1 LNFFLDKK
9 FKDRK
14 INFSIFRLGVDQQ
27 DKKFMEKEYFK
38 KYLEF
43 TGDDSPLSYEQISLL
58 NPGEEGNNL
67 TVRENFVSNSDQ
79 ELEVTDQL
87 RPGSYGSEE
96 DSPEGEAEESL
107 DADEIPEHEG
117 LVAAYFREML
127 RYSILSPEEER
138 DLGRIIKHGQE
149 GVLQLVLNCS
159 SELEEIKYLQ
169 KKVQHWFATPEKSA
183 QAKEKLFRLIH
194 QVIQRILKQKPDQ
207 QEIEDLLARIRAT
220 EAEVNRARDKM
231 IKANLRLVVSI
242 AKKYLHRGLTFSD
255 LIQEGNLGL
264 MKAVTRY
271 DYTTGYRLSTFAS
284 WWIRQ
289 TITRAIYDKTRTI
302 RIPVHLQEIRNRCY
316 RAFYDLLKELGREPS
331 LKEISERSGVAE
343 DKILMVTNLSDEL
356 ISLETPVGDEGD
368 RLGDFIRN
376 DKAVSPFEDILE
388 SELME
393 KTAFILNTL
402 TQREEK
408 IMKMRFGIGEE
419 VEHTLEEIGRTF
431 KVSRERIRQI
441 EKKALKRLK
450 HPTRK
455 AALEDFLE

>member
-1 LNFFLDKK
+1 MEKDYLKK
-9 FKDRK
+9 FIEIGGNEFLAYDQFQ
-14 INFSIFRLGVDQQ
+14 IPEEEGQSAEFRRPFEGASDEEMDVSEHLDATGYGPMAEEGVDE
-27 DKKFMEKEYFK
+27 DLDEGIE
-38 KYLEF
+38 
-43 TGDDSPLSYEQISLL
+43 TDD
-58 NPGEEGNNL
+58 
-67 TVRENFVSNSDQ
+67 
-79 ELEVTDQL
+79 
-87 RPGSYGSEE
+87 
-96 DSPEGEAEESL
+96 
-107 DADEIPEHEG
+107 IPEHEG

-138 DLGRIIKHGQE
+138 SLGRIIKEGQDNI
-149 GVLQLVLNCS
+149 LQMVS
-159 SELEEIKYLQ
+159 IAHSDLEEIRYLQ
-169 KKVQHWFATPEKSA
+169 KKIQQWYQTPDKSA
-183 QAKEKLFRLIH
+183 QGKEKLFKVIH
-194 QVIQRILKQKPDQ
+194 QKLFQVQKHHP
-207 QEIEDLLARIRAT
+207 EAT
-220 EAEVNRARDKM
+220 EVKDLASQIRLTEDEVNEARDQM

-316 RAFYDLLKELGREPS
+316 RAFYDLLKELGREPN
-331 LKEISERSGVAE
+331 LKEIAARSGVPE

-376 DKAVSPFEDILE
+376 DKAVSPYEAILE
-388 SELME
+388 SQLTE
-393 KTAFILNTL
+393 KTDTILTTL

-408 IMKMRFGIGEE
+408 IMKMRFGVGEE
-419 VEHTLEEIGRTF
+419 VEHTLEEIGRAF

>member
-1 LNFFLDKK
+1 
-9 FKDRK
+9 
-14 INFSIFRLGVDQQ
+14 
-27 DKKFMEKEYFK
+27 MEKEYLK
-38 KYLEF
+38 KFLDLGAGNEH
-43 TGDDSPLSYEQISLL
+43 LL
-58 NPGEEGNNL
+58 AYDQFHLLVPEEEGKSL
-67 TVRENFVSNSDQ
+67 DYRGTYESPMDE
-79 ELEVTDQL
+79 ELDVTDQL
-87 RPGSYGSEE
+87 EAGYSPLPAEGYEE
-96 DSPEGEAEESL
+96 EIEEGLEVE
-107 DADEIPEHEG
+107 EIPEHEG

-138 DLGRIIKHGQE
+138 TLGRIIKEGQDA
-149 GVLQLVLNCS
+149 VLSLVAVVQ
-159 SELEEIKYLQ
+159 SELEEMRYLQ
-169 KKVQHWFATPEKSA
+169 KKITHWYQTPEKSA
-183 QAKEKLFRLIH
+183 QGKEKLFKVIH
-194 QVIQRILKQKPDQ
+194 QKLGQAQKHHP
-207 QEIEDLLARIRAT
+207 LAT
-220 EAEVNRARDKM
+220 EITELASRIKATEEEVNEARDQM

-316 RAFYDLLKELGREPS
+316 RAFYDLLKELGREPT

-343 DKILMVTNLSDEL
+343 DKILLVTNLADEL

-376 DKAVSPFEDILE
+376 DKAVSPYEAILE
-388 SELME
+388 SELGE
-393 KTAFILNTL
+393 KTGAILTTL
-402 TQREEK
+402 TAREEK

-419 VEHTLEEIGRTF
+419 VEHTLEEIGRAF

>member
-1 LNFFLDKK
+1 
-9 FKDRK
+9 
-14 INFSIFRLGVDQQ
+14 
-27 DKKFMEKEYFK
+27 MEKEYFK

-43 TGDDSPLSYEQISLL
+43 NGNESLL
-58 NPGEEGNNL
+58 PYDQFTLMTPGDEGDNLNIRETFSPIVDEESEVTEQLHAGPFATGEEP
-67 TVRENFVSNSDQ
+67 F
-79 ELEVTDQL
+79 
-87 RPGSYGSEE
+87 
-96 DSPEGEAEESL
+96 EAEMEEPI
-107 DADEIPEHEG
+107 DTDEIPEHEG

-127 RYSILSPEEER
+127 RYAILSPAEER

-149 GVLQLVLNCS
+149 AVLELVLS
-159 SELEEIKYLQ
+159 DTSALEDMKFLQ
-169 KKVQHWFATPEKSA
+169 KKVRHWFSTPEKSA

-194 QVIQRILKQKPDQ
+194 QTIQRILRLQPKLRELKELQG
-207 QEIEDLLARIRAT
+207 RIKAT
-220 EAEVNRARDKM
+220 EAEVNQARDKM

-316 RAFYDLLKELGREPS
+316 RAFYDLLKELGREPN

-376 DKAVSPFEDILE
+376 DKAVSPYEDILE
-388 SELME
+388 SELMD
-393 KTAFILNTL
+393 KTSFILNTL
-402 TQREEK
+402 TQREER
-408 IMKMRFGIGEE
+408 IMKMRFGIGDE
-419 VEHTLEEIGRTF
+419 VEHTLEEIGRAF

>member
-1 LNFFLDKK
+1 
-9 FKDRK
+9 
-14 INFSIFRLGVDQQ
+14 
-27 DKKFMEKEYFK
+27 MEKEYLK
-38 KYLEF
+38 KFLKIGGLGESLVAFDQLPFAIQEEEAEPLGFRGNYDLEA
-43 TGDDSPLSYEQISLL
+43 
-58 NPGEEGNNL
+58 EE
-67 TVRENFVSNSDQ
+67 
-79 ELEVTDQL
+79 ELEVTEQL
-87 RPGSYGSEE
+87 DASAYGGLELSEE
-96 DSPEGEAEESL
+96 EMEEGLETE
-107 DADEIPEHEG
+107 EIPEHEG

-138 DLGRIIKHGQE
+138 NLGRIIKEGQDHMLK
-149 GVLQLVLNCS
+149 VVSIVDS
-159 SELEEIKYLQ
+159 SLEEMQYLK
-169 KKVQHWFATPEKSA
+169 KKVQQWFQLPEKTA
-183 QAKEKLFRLIH
+183 QAKEKLFKVIRQKLH
-194 QVIQRILKQKPDQ
+194 QILKHHPEAR
-207 QEIEDLLARIRAT
+207 EIKELESRIRDT
-220 EAEVNRARDKM
+220 EDEVNQARDQM

-316 RAFYDLLKELGREPS
+316 RAFYDLLKELGREPT

-343 DKILMVTNLSDEL
+343 DKILMVTNLADEL

-376 DKAVSPFEDILE
+376 DRAMSPYEEILE
-388 SELME
+388 SQLEE
-393 KTAFILNTL
+393 KTGGILTTL
-402 TQREEK
+402 TDREER

-419 VEHTLEEIGRTF
+419 VEHTLEEIGRAF
-431 KVSRERIRQI
+431 SVSRERIRQI

>member
-1 LNFFLDKK
+1 
-9 FKDRK
+9 
-14 INFSIFRLGVDQQ
+14 
-27 DKKFMEKEYFK
+27 MEKEYLK

-43 TGDDSPLSYEQISLL
+43 NGSNDSLIPYDQITLL
-58 NPGEEGNNL
+58 TGEEGENL
-67 TVRENFVSNSDQ
+67 NIRDNFGVASD
-79 ELEVTDQL
+79 EALEVTEQL
-87 RPGSYGSEE
+87 HPGSYAAGEE
-96 DSPEGEAEESL
+96 ALEGEVEESL
-107 DADEIPEHEG
+107 ETDEIPEHEG

-127 RYSILSPEEER
+127 RYAILSPEEER
-138 DLGRIIKHGQE
+138 ELGRIIKHGQE
-149 GVLQLVLNCS
+149 AVLELVLNDS
-159 SELEEIKYLQ
+159 TDLEEMKYLQ
-169 KKVQHWFATPEKSA
+169 KKVRHWFSTPEKSA

-194 QVIQRILKQKPDQ
+194 QTIQRILKQYPKQ
-207 QEIEDLLARIRAT
+207 KGIKELLANIKAT
-220 EAEVNRARDKM
+220 EADVNQARDKM

-316 RAFYDLLKELGREPS
+316 RAFYDLLKELGREPN

-376 DKAVSPFEDILE
+376 DKAVSPYEDILE
-388 SELME
+388 SELMD
-393 KTAFILNTL
+393 KTSFILNTL
-402 TQREEK
+402 TQREER

-419 VEHTLEEIGRTF
+419 VEHTLEEIGRAF

>member
-1 LNFFLDKK
+1 MEKDYLKK
-9 FKDRK
+9 FID
-14 INFSIFRLGVDQQ
+14 LGG
-27 DKKFMEKEYFK
+27 KEF
-38 KYLEF
+38 LA
-43 TGDDSPLSYEQISLL
+43 YEQCRL
-58 NPGEEGNNL
+58 
-67 TVRENFVSNSDQ
+67 
-79 ELEVTDQL
+79 
-87 RPGSYGSEE
+87 SEE
-96 DSPEGEAEESL
+96 ERESNRLSFEGSADEEL
-107 DADEIPEHEG
+107 DVSQQLNATGYGPLAATETDEEIDDTVEVEEIPEHEG

-138 DLGRIIKHGQE
+138 SLGRIIKEGQDHI
-149 GVLQLVLNCS
+149 LNLVAIAQS
-159 SELEEIKYLQ
+159 GLEEVRYLQ
-169 KKVQHWFATPEKSA
+169 KKIQQWFQTPDKSA
-183 QAKEKLFRLIH
+183 QGKEKLFKVIH
-194 QVIQRILKQKPDQ
+194 QKLFQVQKHHP
-207 QEIEDLLARIRAT
+207 EAT
-220 EAEVNRARDKM
+220 EVKELASCIRVTEDEVNQARDQM

-316 RAFYDLLKELGREPS
+316 RAFYDLLKELGRDPS
-331 LKEISERSGVAE
+331 LKEIAERSGVPE
-343 DKILMVTNLSDEL
+343 EKILLVTNLADEL

-376 DKAVSPFEDILE
+376 DKAVSPYEAILE
-388 SELME
+388 SQLGE
-393 KTAFILNTL
+393 KTGTILTTL
-402 TQREEK
+402 TAREEK

-419 VEHTLEEIGRTF
+419 VEHTLEEIGRAF

>member
-1 LNFFLDKK
+1 
-9 FKDRK
+9 
-14 INFSIFRLGVDQQ
+14 
-27 DKKFMEKEYFK
+27 MEKEYFK
-38 KYLEF
+38 KFFDLGGNNERLI
-43 TGDDSPLSYEQISLL
+43 PYEQFPLL
-58 NPGEEGNNL
+58 INDEEGESQL
-67 TVRENFVSNSDQ
+67 FRENQEISPDE
-79 ELEVTDQL
+79 ELEVTEQL
-87 RPGSYGSEE
+87 HGASYGLETEGAEGDLEE
-96 DSPEGEAEESL
+96 PL
-107 DADEIPEHEG
+107 DTEEIPEHEG

-127 RYSILSPEEER
+127 RYAILSPEEER
-138 DLGRIIKHGQE
+138 DLGSIIKHGQE
-149 GVLQLVLNCS
+149 AVLQLVLATKS
-159 SELEEIKYLQ
+159 DLEEIHYLQ
-169 KKVQHWFATPEKSA
+169 KKVQSWFQAPEKSA

-194 QVIQRILKQKPDQ
+194 QTLKVIQKHHPKA
-207 QEIEDLLARIRAT
+207 QEVKELAAGIRST
-220 EAEVNRARDKM
+220 ESEITQARDKM

-316 RAFYDLLKELGREPS
+316 RAFYDLLKELGREPN

-376 DKAVSPFEDILE
+376 DKAGSPYE
-388 SELME
+388 SIKENELTE
-393 KTAFILNTL
+393 KTGIILTTL

-408 IMKMRFGIGEE
+408 IMRMRFGIGDE

>member
-1 LNFFLDKK
+1 
-9 FKDRK
+9 
-14 INFSIFRLGVDQQ
+14 
-27 DKKFMEKEYFK
+27 MEKEYLK
-38 KYLEF
+38 KFLNLA
-43 TGDDSPLSYEQISLL
+43 GGSDPLVPYEQISFLL
-58 NPGEEGNNL
+58 PEEERDSLGF
-67 TVRENFVSNSDQ
+67 RETFEVNSED
-79 ELEVTDQL
+79 ELEVAERWPLPQYEL
-87 RPGSYGSEE
+87 SEE
-96 DSPEGEAEESL
+96 STSSEIEEEL
-107 DADEIPEHEG
+107 DANEIPEHEG

-127 RYSILSPEEER
+127 RYSILTPEEER
-138 DLGRIIKHGQE
+138 DLGRIIKQGQDAILRY
-149 GVLQLVLNCS
+149 VLAVNS
-159 SELEEIKYLQ
+159 DLEDVDSLR
-169 KKVQHWFATPEKSA
+169 KKVQAWFQLPEKSA

-194 QVIQRILKQKPDQ
+194 HTLKQAIKNHPDAV
-207 QEIEDLLARIRAT
+207 DLKQLMALIRAT
-220 EAEVNRARDKM
+220 EGEVTKARDKM

-316 RAFYDLLKELGREPS
+316 RAFYDLLKELGREPN
-331 LKEISERSGVAE
+331 LKEISDRSGVPE
-343 DKILMVTNLSDEL
+343 EKILMVTNLSDEL

-376 DKAVSPFEDILE
+376 EKSISPYDAIQE
-388 SELME
+388 SELTE
-393 KTAFILNTL
+393 KTGGILNTL
-402 TQREEK
+402 SPREER

-455 AALEDFLE
+455 AALEDFLD

>member
-1 LNFFLDKK
+1 MG
-9 FKDRK
+9 R
-14 INFSIFRLGVDQQ
+14 
-27 DKKFMEKEYFK
+27 KFMEKDYLK
-38 KYLEF
+38 KFIEF
-43 TGDDSPLSYEQISLL
+43 GGNEFIPYDQFHLPEEDRESLRAPFDSPVDEELDVSEQLDATGYGPL
-58 NPGEEGNNL
+58 AAEGLEE
-67 TVRENFVSNSDQ
+67 
-79 ELEVTDQL
+79 ELDETI
-87 RPGSYGSEE
+87 
-96 DSPEGEAEESL
+96 EAE
-107 DADEIPEHEG
+107 DIPEHEG

-138 DLGRIIKHGQE
+138 SLGRIIKEGQDNI
-149 GVLQLVLNCS
+149 LNLVS
-159 SELEEIKYLQ
+159 IAQSDLEEVRYLQ
-169 KKVQHWFATPEKSA
+169 KKIQQWFQTPDKSA
-183 QAKEKLFRLIH
+183 QGKEKLFKIIH
-194 QVIQRILKQKPDQ
+194 QKLFQARKHHPEATEVEELTR
-207 QEIEDLLARIRAT
+207 RIRVT
-220 EAEVNRARDKM
+220 EDEVNQARDQM

-316 RAFYDLLKELGREPS
+316 RAFYDLLKELGRDPS
-331 LKEISERSGVAE
+331 LKEIAERSGVQE
-343 DKILMVTNLSDEL
+343 EKILLVTNLADEL

-376 DKAVSPFEDILE
+376 DKAVSPYEAILE
-388 SELME
+388 SQLGE
-393 KTAFILNTL
+393 KTGSILTTL
-402 TQREEK
+402 TAREEK

>member
-1 LNFFLDKK
+1 
-9 FKDRK
+9 
-14 INFSIFRLGVDQQ
+14 
-27 DKKFMEKEYFK
+27 MEKEYLK

-43 TGDDSPLSYEQISLL
+43 NGSNDSLIPYDQFTLL
-58 NPGEEGNNL
+58 TGEEGENL
-67 TVRENFVSNSDQ
+67 NIRENFKVAADE
-79 ELEVTDQL
+79 ELEVTEQL
-87 RPGSYGSEE
+87 HPGSYASGEE
-96 DSPEGEAEESL
+96 SAEGDMEESL
-107 DADEIPEHEG
+107 ETEEIPEHEG

-127 RYSILSPEEER
+127 RYAILSPEEER

-149 GVLQLVLNCS
+149 AVLELVLNDAT
-159 SELEEIKYLQ
+159 ELEEMKYLQ
-169 KKVQHWFATPEKSA
+169 KKVRHWFSTPEKSA

-194 QVIQRILKQKPDQ
+194 QTIQRILKQHPKQ
-207 QEIEDLLARIRAT
+207 KGIKDLLASIKAT
-220 EAEVNRARDKM
+220 EADVNQARDKM

-316 RAFYDLLKELGREPS
+316 RAFYDLLKELGREPN

-376 DKAVSPFEDILE
+376 DKAVSPYEDILE
-388 SELME
+388 SELTD
-393 KTAFILNTL
+393 KTSFILNTL
-402 TQREEK
+402 TQREER

-419 VEHTLEEIGRTF
+419 VEHTLEEIGRAF

>member
-1 LNFFLDKK
+1 
-9 FKDRK
+9 
-14 INFSIFRLGVDQQ
+14 
-27 DKKFMEKEYFK
+27 MEKEYFK

-43 TGDDSPLSYEQISLL
+43 NGGNDSMLPYDQFTLLTPGD
-58 NPGEEGNNL
+58 EGDNL
-67 TVRENFVSNSDQ
+67 IREPFITSDE

-87 RPGSYGSEE
+87 HPSGYAAGEE
-96 DSPEGEAEESL
+96 SPEGEMEESL
-107 DADEIPEHEG
+107 ETDEIPEHEG

-127 RYSILSPEEER
+127 RYAILSPEEER

-149 GVLQLVLNCS
+149 AVLQLVLNNTGD
-159 SELEEIKYLQ
+159 LEEMKYLQ
-169 KKVQHWFATPEKSA
+169 KKVRHWFSTPEKSA

-194 QVIQRILKQKPDQ
+194 QTIQRILKQHPKL
-207 QEIEDLLARIRAT
+207 QEIKELLAHIKAT
-220 EAEVNRARDKM
+220 EKEVNQARDKM

-316 RAFYDLLKELGREPS
+316 RAFYDLLKELGREPN
-331 LKEISERSGVAE
+331 LKEISERSGVPE

-376 DKAVSPFEDILE
+376 DKAVSPYEDILE
-388 SELME
+388 SELTD
-393 KTAFILNTL
+393 KTSFILNTL
-402 TQREEK
+402 TQREER

-419 VEHTLEEIGRTF
+419 VEHTLEEIGRAF

>member
-1 LNFFLDKK
+1 
-9 FKDRK
+9 
-14 INFSIFRLGVDQQ
+14 
-27 DKKFMEKEYFK
+27 MEKEYFK

-43 TGDDSPLSYEQISLL
+43 NGSNDSLIPYDQFTLL
-58 NPGEEGNNL
+58 TGEEAENL
-67 TVRENFVSNSDQ
+67 KMRDNFNGAPDE
-79 ELEVTDQL
+79 ELEVTEQL
-87 RPGSYGSEE
+87 HPGSYAS
-96 DSPEGEAEESL
+96 EESL
-107 DADEIPEHEG
+107 DGDVEDTIETDEIPEHEG

-127 RYSILSPEEER
+127 RYAILSPEEER
-138 DLGRIIKHGQE
+138 ELGRIIKHGQE
-149 GVLQLVLNCS
+149 TVLELVLNDTTDLD
-159 SELEEIKYLQ
+159 EMKFLQ
-169 KKVQHWFATPEKSA
+169 KKVKHWFSTPEKSA

-194 QVIQRILKQKPDQ
+194 QTIQRILRQHPKHKA
-207 QEIEDLLARIRAT
+207 IKDLLASIKAT
-220 EAEVNRARDKM
+220 ESDVNQARDKM

-316 RAFYDLLKELGREPS
+316 RAFYDLLKELGREPN

-376 DKAVSPFEDILE
+376 DKAVSPYEDILE
-388 SELME
+388 SELMD
-393 KTAFILNTL
+393 KTSFILNTL
-402 TQREEK
+402 TQREER
-408 IMKMRFGIGEE
+408 IMKMRFGIGDE
-419 VEHTLEEIGRTF
+419 VEHTLEEIGRAF

>member
-1 LNFFLDKK
+1 
-9 FKDRK
+9 
-14 INFSIFRLGVDQQ
+14 
-27 DKKFMEKEYFK
+27 MEKEYLK

-43 TGDDSPLSYEQISLL
+43 PGGNNESLLSYEQFSVL
-58 NPGEEGNNL
+58 NPGEEGDNL
-67 TVRENFVSNSDQ
+67 TGRENFISDSDQ
-79 ELEVTDQL
+79 ELEVTEQL
-87 RPGSYGSEE
+87 RPSSYGSEDE
-96 DSPEGEAEESL
+96 SPEGESEESL
-107 DADEIPEHEG
+107 DPDEIPEHEG

-149 GVLQLVLNCS
+149 AVLQLVLNCS
-159 SELEEIKYLQ
+159 SNLEEVKYLQ

-194 QVIQRILKQKPDQ
+194 QIIQRILKQDPGQ
-207 QEIEDLLARIRAT
+207 QEIKDLLARIKTT
-220 EAEVNRARDKM
+220 EGEVNRARDKM

-331 LKEISERSGVAE
+331 LKEISERSGVPE

-388 SELME
+388 SELMD

-408 IMKMRFGIGEE
+408 IMKMRFGIGDEL
-419 VEHTLEEIGRTF
+419 EHTLEEIGKTF

>member
-1 LNFFLDKK
+1 
-9 FKDRK
+9 
-14 INFSIFRLGVDQQ
+14 
-27 DKKFMEKEYFK
+27 MEKEYLK
-38 KYLEF
+38 KFLDLGGGNEQ
-43 TGDDSPLSYEQISLL
+43 LISYDQLHFLL
-58 NPGEEGNNL
+58 PEEEGDPL
-67 TVRENFVSNSDQ
+67 ALRGKYEATPDE
-79 ELEVTDQL
+79 ELEVTEHL
-87 RPGSYGSEE
+87 ETGVYGALPEELVEE
-96 DSPEGEAEESL
+96 DLEETLEAE
-107 DADEIPEHEG
+107 EIPEHEG

-138 DLGRIIKHGQE
+138 TLGRIIKEGQE
-149 GVLQLVLNCS
+149 AILTLVSLVD
-159 SELEEIKYLQ
+159 SELEEVLYLQ
-169 KKVQHWFATPEKSA
+169 KKIQGWFQTPEKSA
-183 QAKEKLFRLIH
+183 QAKEKLFKVIH
-194 QVIQRILKQKPDQ
+194 QKLFQAQRHHPEA
-207 QEIEDLLARIRAT
+207 QEIKDLAANINAT
-220 EAEVNRARDKM
+220 ESEVNQARDQM

-242 AKKYLHRGLTFSD
+242 AKKYLHRGLNFSD

-316 RAFYDLLKELGREPS
+316 RAFYDLLKELGREPI

-343 DKILMVTNLSDEL
+343 DKILMVTNLADEL

-376 DKAVSPFEDILE
+376 DKAVSPYEAILE
-388 SELME
+388 SQLGE
-393 KTAFILNTL
+393 KTDSILTTL
-402 TQREEK
+402 TQREER

>member
-1 LNFFLDKK
+1 MEKDYLKK
-9 FKDRK
+9 FIELGGNEFLAYDKFNLSDEERESLRAPFDGPADEDLDVSEHLDATGYGP
-14 INFSIFRLGVDQQ
+14 IAEEGVD
-27 DKKFMEKEYFK
+27 E
-38 KYLEF
+38 
-43 TGDDSPLSYEQISLL
+43 
-58 NPGEEGNNL
+58 
-67 TVRENFVSNSDQ
+67 
-79 ELEVTDQL
+79 ELEE
-87 RPGSYGSEE
+87 PIE
-96 DSPEGEAEESL
+96 
-107 DADEIPEHEG
+107 ADEIPEHEG

-138 DLGRIIKHGQE
+138 TLGRIIKEGQDAI
-149 GVLQLVLNCS
+149 LDLVS
-159 SELEEIKYLQ
+159 IAQSDLEEVHYLQ
-169 KKVQHWFATPEKSA
+169 KKIQQWFQAPDKSA
-183 QAKEKLFRLIH
+183 QGKEKLFKVIH
-194 QVIQRILKQKPDQ
+194 QRLSQVQKHHP
-207 QEIEDLLARIRAT
+207 EAT
-220 EAEVNRARDKM
+220 EVKDLAQNIRVTEDEVNQARDQM

-316 RAFYDLLKELGREPS
+316 RAFYDLLKELGRDPS
-331 LKEISERSGVAE
+331 LKEIAERSGVAE
-343 DKILMVTNLSDEL
+343 EKILLVTNLADEL

-376 DKAVSPFEDILE
+376 DKAVSPYEAILE
-388 SELME
+388 SQLGE
-393 KTAFILNTL
+393 KTDTILTTL
-402 TQREEK
+402 TAREEK

-419 VEHTLEEIGRTF
+419 VEHTLEEIGRAF

>member
-1 LNFFLDKK
+1 
-9 FKDRK
+9 
-14 INFSIFRLGVDQQ
+14 
-27 DKKFMEKEYFK
+27 
-38 KYLEF
+38 LEF
-43 TGDDSPLSYEQISLL
+43 PGGNNESLLSYEQFSVL
-58 NPGEEGNNL
+58 NPGEEGDNL
-67 TVRENFVSNSDQ
+67 TGRENFISDSDQ
-79 ELEVTDQL
+79 ELEVTEQL
-87 RPGSYGSEE
+87 RPSSYGSEDE
-96 DSPEGEAEESL
+96 SPEGESEESL
-107 DADEIPEHEG
+107 DPDEIPEHEG

-149 GVLQLVLNCS
+149 AVLQLVLNCS
-159 SELEEIKYLQ
+159 SNLEEVKYLQ

-194 QVIQRILKQKPDQ
+194 QIIQRILKQDPGQ
-207 QEIEDLLARIRAT
+207 QEIKDLLARIKTT
-220 EAEVNRARDKM
+220 EGEVNRARDKM

-331 LKEISERSGVAE
+331 LKEISERSGVPE

-388 SELME
+388 SELMD

-408 IMKMRFGIGEE
+408 IMKMRFGIGDE
-419 VEHTLEEIGRTF
+419 VEHTLEEIGKTF

>member
-1 LNFFLDKK
+1 
-9 FKDRK
+9 
-14 INFSIFRLGVDQQ
+14 
-27 DKKFMEKEYFK
+27 MEKEYLK
-38 KYLEF
+38 KFLDLGGGNEQLVPYNQF
-43 TGDDSPLSYEQISLL
+43 TLILDEDETPPLGFRANYEA
-58 NPGEEGNNL
+58 PEEE
-67 TVRENFVSNSDQ
+67 V
-79 ELEVTDQL
+79 EVTDQL
-87 RPGSYGSEE
+87 
-96 DSPEGEAEESL
+96 EGVSFNNLPLEAEEEEL
-107 DADEIPEHEG
+107 EEDLETEELPEHEG

-138 DLGRIIKHGQE
+138 NLGRIIKEGQE
-149 GVLQLVLNCS
+149 AILKLVS
-159 SELEEIKYLQ
+159 KPKTDLEEICYLQ
-169 KKVQHWFATPEKSA
+169 KKVQDWFQAPEKSA
-183 QAKEKLFRLIH
+183 QAKEKLFKVIHQKLVQTQKQHPEDRQVKELARLI
-194 QVIQRILKQKPDQ
+194 
-207 QEIEDLLARIRAT
+207 EDM
-220 EAEVNRARDKM
+220 EAEVNQARDQM

-242 AKKYLHRGLTFSD
+242 AKKYLHRGLNFSD

-331 LKEISERSGVAE
+331 LNEISQRSGVAE
-343 DKILMVTNLSDEL
+343 DKILMVTNLADEL

-376 DKAVSPFEDILE
+376 DKAVSPYEAILD
-388 SELME
+388 SQLGE
-393 KTAFILNTL
+393 KTGSILTSL
-402 TQREEK
+402 TSREEK
-408 IMKMRFGIGEE
+408 IMQMRFGIGEE
-419 VEHTLEEIGRTF
+419 VEHTLEEIGKTF

>member
-1 LNFFLDKK
+1 
-9 FKDRK
+9 
-14 INFSIFRLGVDQQ
+14 
-27 DKKFMEKEYFK
+27 MEKEYLK
-38 KYLEF
+38 KFLDL
-43 TGDDSPLSYEQISLL
+43 GGGNEQLVAYDQYNLL
-58 NPGEEGNNL
+58 VPGEEGDAL
-67 TVRENFVSNSDQ
+67 DFRSPYAAPADE

-87 RPGSYGSEE
+87 GVAGYGALPEE
-96 DSPEGEAEESL
+96 GVEEEL
-107 DADEIPEHEG
+107 EDVEVEEIPEHEG

-138 DLGRIIKHGQE
+138 HLGRIIKEGQE
-149 GVLQLVLNCS
+149 GILNLVS
-159 SELEEIKYLQ
+159 QAESELEEMRYL
-169 KKVQHWFATPEKSA
+169 KKKIQEWFTTPEKSA
-183 QAKEKLFRLIH
+183 QGKEKLFKVIH
-194 QVIQRILKQKPDQ
+194 QKLVTMKKHHPEASEVETLAERIKV
-207 QEIEDLLARIRAT
+207 T
-220 EAEVNRARDKM
+220 ENEVNDARDQM

-316 RAFYDLLKELGREPS
+316 RAFYDLLKELGREPI
-331 LKEISERSGVAE
+331 LREIAERSGVPE
-343 DKILMVTNLSDEL
+343 DKILLVTNLADEL

-376 DKAVSPFEDILE
+376 DKAVSPYEAILE
-388 SELME
+388 SQLGE
-393 KTAFILNTL
+393 KTGSILTTL
-402 TQREEK
+402 TAREEK
-408 IMKMRFGIGEE
+408 IMKMRFGIGDE
-419 VEHTLEEIGRTF
+419 VEHTLEEIGRAF

>member
-1 LNFFLDKK
+1 
-9 FKDRK
+9 
-14 INFSIFRLGVDQQ
+14 
-27 DKKFMEKEYFK
+27 MEKEYLK
-38 KYLEF
+38 KFLDL
-43 TGDDSPLSYEQISLL
+43 GSPDDRLL
-58 NPGEEGNNL
+58 AYDQYNL
-67 TVRENFVSNSDQ
+67 LVPN
-79 ELEVTDQL
+79 
-87 RPGSYGSEE
+87 E
-96 DSPEGEAEESL
+96 DESL
-107 DADEIPEHEG
+107 DFRGSFEAPVDEELDVSDQLEAAYGGLPEEGLEEELEEGVEAEEIPEHEG

-138 DLGRIIKHGQE
+138 NLGKIIKEGQDAI
-149 GVLQLVLNCS
+149 LTLVS
-159 SELEEIKYLQ
+159 KVVSDLEEVRYLQ
-169 KKVQHWFATPEKSA
+169 RKVQHWFQLPEKSA
-183 QAKEKLFRLIH
+183 QGKEKLFKVIH
-194 QVIQRILKQKPDQ
+194 QKLSQVQRHHPEAT
-207 QEIEDLLARIRAT
+207 EISELSNRIKAT
-220 EAEVNRARDKM
+220 EAEVNEARDQM

-343 DKILMVTNLSDEL
+343 DKILLVTNLADEL

-376 DKAVSPFEDILE
+376 DKAVSPYEAILE
-388 SELME
+388 SQLGE
-393 KTAFILNTL
+393 KTGTILTTL
-402 TQREEK
+402 TAREEK

-419 VEHTLEEIGRTF
+419 VEHTLEEIGRAF

>member
-1 LNFFLDKK
+1 MSWGSNTGQKSMEKDYLKK
-9 FKDRK
+9 F
-14 INFSIFRLGVDQQ
+14 IELGGNEFLAY
-27 DKKFMEKEYFK
+27 DKFNLSDEERESLRAPFDGSADED
-38 KYLEF
+38 LDVSEHLDA
-43 TGDDSPLSYEQISLL
+43 TG
-58 NPGEEGNNL
+58 
-67 TVRENFVSNSDQ
+67 
-79 ELEVTDQL
+79 
-87 RPGSYGSEE
+87 YG
-96 DSPEGEAEESL
+96 PIAEEAVDEDL
-107 DADEIPEHEG
+107 EEPIEADEIPEHEG

-138 DLGRIIKHGQE
+138 TLGRIIKEGQDAI
-149 GVLQLVLNCS
+149 LDLVS
-159 SELEEIKYLQ
+159 IAQSDLEEVDYLQ
-169 KKVQHWFATPEKSA
+169 KKIQQWFQAPDKSA
-183 QAKEKLFRLIH
+183 QGKEKLFKVIH
-194 QVIQRILKQKPDQ
+194 QRLSQVQKHHP
-207 QEIEDLLARIRAT
+207 EAT
-220 EAEVNRARDKM
+220 EVKDLAQHIRVTEDEVNQARDQM

-316 RAFYDLLKELGREPS
+316 RAFYDLLKELGRDPS
-331 LKEISERSGVAE
+331 LKEIAERSGVAE
-343 DKILMVTNLSDEL
+343 EKILLVTNLADEL

-376 DKAVSPFEDILE
+376 DKAVSPYEAILE
-388 SELME
+388 SQLGE
-393 KTAFILNTL
+393 KTDTILTTL
-402 TQREEK
+402 TAREEK

-419 VEHTLEEIGRTF
+419 VEHTLEEIGRAF

>member
-1 LNFFLDKK
+1 MEKDYLKK
-9 FKDRK
+9 FIDLGGKD
-14 INFSIFRLGVDQQ
+14 FLA
-27 DKKFMEKEYFK
+27 
-38 KYLEF
+38 
-43 TGDDSPLSYEQISLL
+43 YEQFHLSEEERESNRLSFDGSADEELDVSQQL
-58 NPGEEGNNL
+58 NATGYGPLAATETDE
-67 TVRENFVSNSDQ
+67 
-79 ELEVTDQL
+79 ELEDTV
-87 RPGSYGSEE
+87 
-96 DSPEGEAEESL
+96 EAE
-107 DADEIPEHEG
+107 EIPEHEG

-138 DLGRIIKHGQE
+138 SLGRIIKEGQDHI
-149 GVLQLVLNCS
+149 LNLVS
-159 SELEEIKYLQ
+159 IAQSDLEEVRYLQ
-169 KKVQHWFATPEKSA
+169 KKIHHWFQTPDKSA
-183 QAKEKLFRLIH
+183 QGKEKLFKVIH
-194 QVIQRILKQKPDQ
+194 QKLFQVQKHHP
-207 QEIEDLLARIRAT
+207 EATEVKELASRIRVT
-220 EAEVNRARDKM
+220 EDEVNQARDQM

-316 RAFYDLLKELGREPS
+316 RAFYDLLKELGRDPS
-331 LKEISERSGVAE
+331 LKEIAERSGVPE
-343 DKILMVTNLSDEL
+343 EKILLVTNLADEL

-376 DKAVSPFEDILE
+376 DKAVSPYEAILE
-388 SELME
+388 SQLGE
-393 KTAFILNTL
+393 KTGTILTTL
-402 TQREEK
+402 TAREEK

-419 VEHTLEEIGRTF
+419 VEHTLEEIGRAF

>member
-1 LNFFLDKK
+1 MAKDYLKK
-9 FKDRK
+9 FIELGGNEFLAYDQ
-14 INFSIFRLGVDQQ
+14 FRLSEEERESLRAPFEGAADEELDVSEQLDAAG
-27 DKKFMEKEYFK
+27 Y
-38 KYLEF
+38 
-43 TGDDSPLSYEQISLL
+43 GPLV
-58 NPGEEGNNL
+58 EEG
-67 TVRENFVSNSDQ
+67 TDE
-79 ELEVTDQL
+79 ELDETI
-87 RPGSYGSEE
+87 E
-96 DSPEGEAEESL
+96 
-107 DADEIPEHEG
+107 ADEIPEHEG

-138 DLGRIIKHGQE
+138 SLGRVIKEGQDRI
-149 GVLQLVLNCS
+149 LDLVTRARSN
-159 SELEEIKYLQ
+159 LEEVRYLQ
-169 KKVQHWFATPEKSA
+169 KKIHQWFQTPDKSA
-183 QAKEKLFRLIH
+183 QGKEKLFKVIH
-194 QVIQRILKQKPDQ
+194 QKLNVVKKHHP
-207 QEIEDLLARIRAT
+207 EAT
-220 EAEVNRARDKM
+220 EVEELAQHIRLTEDEVNQARDQM

-316 RAFYDLLKELGREPS
+316 RAFYDLLKELGRDPS
-331 LKEISERSGVAE
+331 LKEIAERSGVPE
-343 DKILMVTNLSDEL
+343 EKILLVTNLADEL

-376 DKAVSPFEDILE
+376 DKAMSPYEAILE
-388 SELME
+388 SQLGE
-393 KTAFILNTL
+393 KTDTILTTL
-402 TQREEK
+402 TAREEK

-419 VEHTLEEIGRTF
+419 VEHTLEEIGRAF

>member
-1 LNFFLDKK
+1 
-9 FKDRK
+9 
-14 INFSIFRLGVDQQ
+14 
-27 DKKFMEKEYFK
+27 MEKEYFK

-43 TGDDSPLSYEQISLL
+43 NGNESLL
-58 NPGEEGNNL
+58 PYDQFPLLTPGDEGENL
-67 TVRENFVSNSDQ
+67 NMRETFTPAADG

-87 RPGSYGSEE
+87 HAGPFAGDESS
-96 DSPEGEAEESL
+96 EAEMEDTL
-107 DADEIPEHEG
+107 ETDEIPEHEG

-127 RYSILSPEEER
+127 RYAILSPEEER
-138 DLGRIIKHGQE
+138 ELGRIIKHGQE
-149 GVLQLVLNCS
+149 AVLELVLNDTTDV
-159 SELEEIKYLQ
+159 EEMKLLQ
-169 KKVQHWFATPEKSA
+169 KKVKHWFSTPEKSA

-194 QVIQRILKQKPDQ
+194 QTIQRILRQSPKQR
-207 QEIEDLLARIRAT
+207 EIKELLARIKAT
-220 EAEVNRARDKM
+220 EAEVNQARDKM

-316 RAFYDLLKELGREPS
+316 RAFYDLLKELGREPN
-331 LKEISERSGVAE
+331 LKEIAERSGVAE

-376 DKAVSPFEDILE
+376 DKAVSPYEDILE
-388 SELME
+388 SELTD
-393 KTAFILNTL
+393 KTSFILNTL
-402 TQREEK
+402 TQREER
-408 IMKMRFGIGEE
+408 IMKMRFGIGDE
-419 VEHTLEEIGRTF
+419 VEHTLEEIGRAF

-441 EKKALKRLK
+441 EKEGLKAPEAPDPQSGPGGLPGIDSRVPGGSPDP
-450 HPTRK
+450 HEERAWQSRIRRNWMT
-455 AALEDFLE
+455 

>member
-1 LNFFLDKK
+1 
-9 FKDRK
+9 
-14 INFSIFRLGVDQQ
+14 
-27 DKKFMEKEYFK
+27 M
-38 KYLEF
+38 
-43 TGDDSPLSYEQISLL
+43 T
-58 NPGEEGNNL
+58 
-67 TVRENFVSNSDQ
+67 
-79 ELEVTDQL
+79 
-87 RPGSYGSEE
+87 E
-96 DSPEGEAEESL
+96 D
-107 DADEIPEHEG
+107 
-117 LVAAYFREML
+117 
-127 RYSILSPEEER
+127 
-138 DLGRIIKHGQE
+138 
-149 GVLQLVLNCS
+149 
-159 SELEEIKYLQ
+159 
-169 KKVQHWFATPEKSA
+169 
-183 QAKEKLFRLIH
+183 
-194 QVIQRILKQKPDQ
+194 
-207 QEIEDLLARIRAT
+207 
-220 EAEVNRARDKM
+220 EVNQARDQM

-316 RAFYDLLKELGREPS
+316 RAFYDLLKELGRDPS
-331 LKEISERSGVAE
+331 LKEIAERSGVPE
-343 DKILMVTNLSDEL
+343 EKILLVTNLADEL

-376 DKAVSPFEDILE
+376 DKAVSPYEAILE
-388 SELME
+388 SQLGE
-393 KTAFILNTL
+393 KTDSILTTL
-402 TQREEK
+402 TAREEK

-419 VEHTLEEIGRTF
+419 VEHTLEEIGRAF

>member
-1 LNFFLDKK
+1 MEKDYLKK
-9 FKDRK
+9 FIEIGGNEFLAYDQFQ
-14 INFSIFRLGVDQQ
+14 IPEEEGQSAEFRRPFEGASDEEMDVSEHLDATGYGPMAEEGVDE
-27 DKKFMEKEYFK
+27 DLDEGIE
-38 KYLEF
+38 
-43 TGDDSPLSYEQISLL
+43 TDD
-58 NPGEEGNNL
+58 
-67 TVRENFVSNSDQ
+67 
-79 ELEVTDQL
+79 
-87 RPGSYGSEE
+87 
-96 DSPEGEAEESL
+96 
-107 DADEIPEHEG
+107 IPEHEG

-138 DLGRIIKHGQE
+138 SLGRIIKEGQDNI
-149 GVLQLVLNCS
+149 LQMVS
-159 SELEEIKYLQ
+159 IAHSDLEEIRYLQ
-169 KKVQHWFATPEKSA
+169 KKIQQWYQTPDKSA
-183 QAKEKLFRLIH
+183 QGKEKLFKVIH
-194 QVIQRILKQKPDQ
+194 QKLFQVQKHHP
-207 QEIEDLLARIRAT
+207 EAT
-220 EAEVNRARDKM
+220 EVKDLASQIRLTEDEVNEARDQM

-316 RAFYDLLKELGREPS
+316 RAFYDLLKELGRDPS
-331 LKEISERSGVAE
+331 LKEIAERSGVPE
-343 DKILMVTNLSDEL
+343 EKILLVTNLADEL

-376 DKAVSPFEDILE
+376 DKAVSPYEAILE
-388 SELME
+388 SQLGE
-393 KTAFILNTL
+393 KTGSILTTL
-402 TQREEK
+402 TAREEK

-419 VEHTLEEIGRTF
+419 VEHTLEEIGRAF